1 MQIIHGTY
9 TACIERT
16 YGAEPTELTQN
27 EEPLHI
33 YVRTDIMRLAS
44 THSTWNIVPFSLSS
58 ACPEFERATLE
69 EISSIISTKFNYILL
84 IFKKIISKWCFG
96 ITFGL
101 ELMCICWESPISSLL
116 CWPSLGFFWRSD
128 HHLNSNFWNSLYHFY
143 CVCFSSQSY
152 GFTRSNQQ
160 FMILFNFYIQRLEF
174 GVICEEDNFE
184 TCDWFIKQLAFRAR
198 RADSDFGIILLTKR
212 YV

>member
-1 MQIIHGTY
+1 MNGECMVNGGFPTCDTLVRRTTGPNTKPFTTIHSMQIIHGTY

-33 YVRTDIMRLAS
+33 YVRTDIMRLARYTQYMEYRTIFTIQRMS
-44 THSTWNIVPFSLSS
+44 RIWKGHTRGNFVDHLY
-58 ACPEFERATLE
+58 EFD
-69 EISSIISTKFNYILL
+69 YILL

-128 HHLNSNFWNSLYHFY
+128 HHLNSDFWNSLYHFY

-152 GFTRSNQQ
+152 GFTRSN
-160 FMILFNFYIQRLEF
+160 
-174 GVICEEDNFE
+174 
-184 TCDWFIKQLAFRAR
+184 
-198 RADSDFGIILLTKR
+198 
-212 YV
+212 